1 MRGFISSLI
10 LPVVFLLPLS
20 CIHFRESVHL
30 DVYQGEP
37 IPFAEMIDSLVQ
49 ARVIYIG
56 ETHTLER
63 HHRFQLRV
71 IKALDRRTV
80 PLAIGLEM
88 LPFAVQPHLDAWTAG
103 RLVEKE
109 FLRLIDWET
118 NWGTDY
124 GLYRPIFEYARRRRI
139 PLRALNAPR
148 YLVKEV
154 AHKGLAG
161 LSEEGRRMLPP
172 ITMSYEAHRR
182 LLALSIGRHKTLRA
196 DMQEAAYEAQDVWDS
211 TMARGVVSYLN
222 TAAGMSKTMVVLA
235 GTGHMAYGYG
245 IPERVAGSCDLPYRI
260 VIPTDSGDLAYEKE
274 WERSVEPS
282 DLQHEDFLFLSRPIA
297 NFMYLVPLR

>member
-1 MRGFISSLI
+1 MRRFISLLI

-20 CIHFRESVHL
+20 CIHLREAVHF

-37 IPFAEMIDSLVQ
+37 IPFEEMIDSL
-49 ARVIYIG
+49 ARARLIYIG
-56 ETHTLER
+56 EIHTLER

-71 IKALDRRTV
+71 IKALGQRNV

-88 LPFAVQPHLDAWTAG
+88 LPFTVQSHLDAWTAG
-103 RLVEKE
+103 RLSEKE

-124 GLYRPIFEYARRRRI
+124 GLYRPIFDYARREHI

-148 YLVKEV
+148 HLVKEV

-172 ITMSYEAHRR
+172 ITKSSEEHRR
-182 LLALSIGRHKTLRA
+182 LLALSIGRHKTVRA

-211 TMARGVVSYLN
+211 TMAHGVVSYLK
-222 TAAGMSKTMVVLA
+222 TAEGMSKTMVVLA

-260 VIPTDSGDLAYEKE
+260 IIPTNSGDLAYEKE
-274 WERSVEPS
+274 WERYVEPAE
-282 DLQHEDFLFLSRPIA
+282 LTHEDFLFLSRPIA
-297 NFMYLVPLR
+297 NFIFLVPLR